1 MTSRNRYTVMSNK
14 LNPKTNPSQPP
25 IYQIKVKGHLGQ
37 QWADWFE
44 GLTITRE
51 EDGNTL
57 LTGPVVDQSALYGLL
72 KKVRDLG
79 MTLLSVNGVHLDQ
92 TESPDVN
99 QNFLL
104 SNQNNL
110 GGIRMKAI
118 VYTKFGSPDV
128 LEMKEVA
135 KPTPKDNEV
144 LIRIVATTV
153 AAEDPGIRARP
164 GLNGFLKPK
173 KSILGFYLAGEVEAV
188 GKDVKRF
195 KKSDKVYG
203 NTGLGLL
210 GTYAEY
216 ICMPEEAAL
225 AMKPANITYEE
236 AAALPN
242 GALTALP
249 FLRDKG
255 KIKSG
260 QKVLINGASGA
271 VGTIAVQFAKY
282 FGADVTG
289 VCSTTNLEMVKSLGA
304 DKVIDYTQEDFTKN
318 GQTYDII
325 FDTVGKSSFSGCKG
339 SLTENGIYLTTVPS
353 PATMIQMLWT
363 SMTGGK
369 KVGIAATGLR
379 PSNEKTKELIFLNGL
394 IETGK
399 IKAVID
405 RSYPLEQ
412 IAEAHKYVEAGHK
425 KGNVVITIDHNAKI

>member
-1 MTSRNRYTVMSNK
+1 MTNERN
-14 LNPKTNPSQPP
+14 LKTDPSLPRM
-25 IYQIKVKGHLGQ
+25 YQIRVKGHLTD
-37 QWADWFE
+37 QWADRFE
-44 GLTITRE
+44 GMEIALE
-51 EDGNTL
+51 ENGNTL
-57 LTGPVVDQSALYGLL
+57 LTGPVIDQAELHGLL
-72 KKVRDLG
+72 KKIRDVG
-79 MTLLSVNGVHLDQ
+79 MTLLSVNQYYSTKGENSME
-92 TESPDVN
+92 TKVN
-99 QNFLL
+99 TN
-104 SNQNNL
+104 
-110 GGIRMKAI
+110 GMKAI
-118 VYTKFGSPDV
+118 VCTEFGSTDV
-128 LEMKEVA
+128 LKLREVA
-135 KPTPKDNEV
+135 MPAPKDNEV

-153 AAEDPGIRARP
+153 AVEDPGIRARP

-173 KSILGFYLAGEVEAV
+173 RSILGFYLAGEVEAV

-195 KKSDKVYG
+195 KKGDKVYG

-216 ICMPEEAAL
+216 ICMPDDGAL
-225 AMKPANITYEE
+225 VIKPANITYEE

-255 KIKSG
+255 NIQSG

-271 VGTIAVQFAKY
+271 VGTIAVQLAKF
-282 FGADVTG
+282 FGAEVTG
-289 VCSTTNLEMVKSLGA
+289 VCSTANLEMVKSLGA
-304 DKVIDYTQEDFTKN
+304 DKVIDYTKEDFTKN

-325 FDTVGKSSFSGCKG
+325 FDTVGKSSFSSCKG

-353 PATMIQMLWT
+353 PATMLQMLWT
-363 SMTGGK
+363 SMRDGK

-379 PSNEKTKELIFLNGL
+379 PSSEKTKELVFLNGL

-425 KGNVVITIDHNAKI
+425 KGNVVITIS